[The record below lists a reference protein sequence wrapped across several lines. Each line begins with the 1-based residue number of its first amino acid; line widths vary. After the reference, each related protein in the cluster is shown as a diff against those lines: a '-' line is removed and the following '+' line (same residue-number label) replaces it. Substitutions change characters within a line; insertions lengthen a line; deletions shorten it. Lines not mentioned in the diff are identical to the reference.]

1 MITRSSSNKIL
12 TNCTPNSE
20 KKRNNNFDKI
30 SGNQSPDSTLSSP
43 DDHSSGGSNKKFSGV
58 GVVAAKVKKNNITN
72 NYSSDNNIIMSEQQ
86 QQQQQP
92 EDVDNGNNKQH
103 ALPEVTPT
111 LTSSGGGDN
120 PSELQQ
126 SSLEQ
131 QPSNNNTNDDNN
143 AAPNTNSS
151 SSGGNNNMPPPT
163 HNNSPAAAAPST
175 PITRSRYS
183 RTLSTQSALSTL
195 TDFSIPMSPLLDHV
209 MEESIDRAIS
219 SLNSGAAESQ
229 AVIVGER
236 YLNDTMN
243 SAASTTGSLNSDGGG
258 EGGSGGGGSSSE
270 SVNGGGLGNISFPSM
285 SNFPEAQRE
294 ELRRMYLAGFRDAA
308 RKASEKKKKL
318 EQQQQQQRESP
329 VLKQISS
336 HEELAS
342 NFARAQQENQS
353 GIGAAISGSS
363 QQQQSLGVPSPL
375 AHLDNSYEG
384 YDPPPSIPEN
394 GQYNNY
400 EQQHPPYPSQ
410 HGSSY
415 GSTGSGVSNPLAITS
430 SSPGSPPLLSSSDP
444 NPSPRRRGKGGSPP
458 ATTAAESKGSGGKK
472 RQGHSNPFPRKLFD
486 MLTKEDAGVVSW
498 LPRGDA
504 FVVRDNDRFVGDVLP
519 RYFRHTKVRFGWI
532 LCFLSS
538 FLFIS
543 RKSKLTSS
551 LPPSTY
557 LNAPIKAYVFPKTTE
572 PVWIPPH
579 YQRSRRWCLP
589 PRMVPS

>member
-12 TNCTPNSE
+12 TNCTPNSG
-20 KKRNNNFDKI
+20 KKSNNFHKI

-43 DDHSSGGSNKKFSGV
+43 NDQSSGGSNKFSGV
-58 GVVAAKVKKNNITN
+58 GVVAAKVKKNNNTN
-72 NYSSDNNIIMSEQQ
+72 NYSGDNNTIMSEQQ
-86 QQQQQP
+86 QQHQQQA

-126 SSLEQ
+126 SSEEQ
-131 QPSNNNTNDDNN
+131 QASSSNTNDDNN
-143 AAPNTNSS
+143 AATNNNNS
-151 SSGGNNNMPPPT
+151 SSGGNNNNGAAAASSSLPPPT
-163 HNNSPAAAAPST
+163 HNNPPSINNQNAAPST

-229 AVIVGER
+229 AVIVGEQ

-243 SAASTTGSLNSDGGG
+243 SAASTTGSLNSD
-258 EGGSGGGGSSSE
+258 EGGSGGGSE
-270 SVNGGGLGNISFPSM
+270 NGGGLGNISFPSM

-318 EQQQQQQRESP
+318 EQQQQQRQSP

-336 HEELAS
+336 QEELAS

-400 EQQHPPYPSQ
+400 EQHHPPYPSQ

-415 GSTGSGVSNPLAITS
+415 GSAGSGVSNPLAIAS

-458 ATTAAESKGSGGKK
+458 ATTTAESKGSGGKK

-486 MLTKEDAGVVSW
+486 MLTKEDSGVVSW

-532 LCFLSS
+532 LCFFLSS
-538 FLFIS
+538 FSIQ
-543 RKSKLTSS
+543 K
-551 LPPSTY
+551 
-557 LNAPIKAYVFPKTTE
+557 V
-572 PVWIPPH
+572 
-579 YQRSRRWCLP
+579 
-589 PRMVPS
+589 